1 MHTLLFILIE
11 KILQK
16 YKATLDWLMSENEQ
30 RQNETAVS
38 NRLSIIW

>member
-1 MHTLLFILIE
+1 MHTLLFILTG

-30 RQNETAVS
+30 
-38 NRLSIIW
+38 